1 MQDLTR
7 RAVGVM
13 AGDPDSHPRTWS
25 AERRDPVGRHREHS
39 GQSADQQCDEC
50 PVEKRARGKPQ
61 PRSCVQEEY
70 LPTRGSPPPRTWF
83 MRVHKVRYDPHSNAS
98 KHRSRKTN
106 QQCDG
111 FDP

>member
-1 MQDLTR
+1 
-7 RAVGVM
+7 
-13 AGDPDSHPRTWS
+13 
-25 AERRDPVGRHREHS
+25 
-39 GQSADQQCDEC
+39 
-50 PVEKRARGKPQ
+50 
-61 PRSCVQEEY
+61 
-70 LPTRGSPPPRTWF
+70 